1 VGVSQTLANSSTGCL
16 HRLSYVGQTV
26 LNGGSKHSQSNGLF
40 DKQSKQFTNRTQLI
54 YNDNFKFFYGNRSSG
69 TSSRDNLDK
78 AARCVHKARFHYSD
92 FLETSSKLVGFKFH
106 YSDFPETNS
115 NEFVSSLSRTCLEFV
130 SRKLETSRASFGV
143 SNGQSSKPTWTNHLD
158 MSRWSVRV
166 SS

>member
-1 VGVSQTLANSSTGCL
+1 MSRDWLLVL
-16 HRLSYVGQTV
+16 HQVTACAGRGKGQIPLQRLPR
-26 LNGGSKHSQSNGLF
+26 
-40 DKQSKQFTNRTQLI
+40 DKLETSRACIEEEVHYTQL
-54 YNDNFKFFYGNRSSG
+54 
-69 TSSRDNLDK
+69 
-78 AARCVHKARFHYSD
+78 VKARFHYSD
-92 FLETSSKLVGFKFH
+92 FLETSSKLVGFKFR

-143 SNGQSSKPTWTNHLD
+143 SNGQSSKPTRTNHLD